1 MTPTARRAVGPRFRA
16 SRHLEEEV
24 AMTRIMLIGF
34 AGALGT
40 VSRYLIGVWAGKT
53 LGAGF
58 PYGTLIVNVAGC
70 FLIAI
75 VAHAASLQV
84 ISPTLRLTLATGFM
98 GGLTTYSSFN
108 LETKQFLQ
116 NRAWYSGVLNFSAT
130 VFACFVAGLLGFAL
144 ARRVF
149 GP

>member
-1 MTPTARRAVGPRFRA
+1 MDRILFIFLAGGCGTLTRYGVG
-16 SRHLEEEV
+16 L
-24 AMTRIMLIGF
+24 L
-34 AGALGT
+34 AGRTLGT
-40 VSRYLIGVWAGKT
+40 T
-53 LGAGF
+53 F
-58 PYGTLIVNVAGC
+58 PFGTLIVNVAGC
-70 FLIAI
+70 FLIAVI
-75 VAHAASLQV
+75 AHAASLQL

-108 LETKQFLQ
+108 LETTQLLQ
-116 NRAWYSGVLNFSAT
+116 NRAWYSGFLNLGVT